1 MALYTLA
8 PQPWLILLDD
18 SGVYVPNGQL
28 AIYYAGTSTP
38 ATVFTSGSGV
48 AHPFPI
54 TLDSAGRVPGALYL
68 TPGQNYK
75 FVLHQPMVEE
85 PLDGAIIKS
94 QDNIEAVP
102 HSGGSTLAITVPGD
116 YHLDVTSV
124 DVIEYTGV
132 GDMTIRGMSGGV
144 QGQGLT
150 IQNLSGYIVWLNT
163 SDPTAGPG
171 NTLVNLV
178 SFGPMP
184 LVGFRG
190 NAHYTYLSGEWRM
203 GTYEMGNPITP
214 PYDATA
220 YSAAGGAGGT
230 WVVDPGDVVYEN
242 FLLAGRTVSYSFYIT
257 NTSVT
262 GAPIYLT
269 RRLPFG
275 WNLLEGN
282 TVSGILV
289 MDNGAQFAL
298 AVALMYDARNVRF
311 ERVAIGTPWSASN
324 QATAMIGRVEIVLA

>member
-38 ATVFTSGSGV
+38 ATVFTSGGGV

-203 GTYEMGNPITP
+203 GTYEMGDPITTP
-214 PYDATA
+214 HDPTA
-220 YSAAGGAGGT
+220 YSGSGGMTWIVEAG
-230 WVVDPGDVVYEN
+230 DRVYEN
-242 FLLAGRTVSYSFYIT
+242 FILNGRTLSFSFY
-257 NTSVT
+257 
-262 GAPIYLT
+262 
-269 RRLPFG
+269 
-275 WNLLEGN
+275 
-282 TVSGILV
+282 
-289 MDNGAQFAL
+289 
-298 AVALMYDARNVRF
+298 
-311 ERVAIGTPWSASN
+311 
-324 QATAMIGRVEIVLA
+324 